1 MPPPAI
7 TTPMRVQTLI
17 STSITITPCPEGRRW
32 PPTHNLRAEWHRSA
46 RGCLRHP
53 HRVFGG
59 LKRHRRV
66 ELPLTQAP
74 FDLFP
79 VVSRG
84 GEASRQ
90 ASGAAAHLFGFGETL
105 FGQPGPVAL
114 LERFGQSVEVT
125 QG

>member
-7 TTPMRVQTLI
+7 TTPMRAQTRI
-17 STSITITPCPEGRRW
+17 SASITTLPCPEGRGW

-46 RGCLRHP
+46 RGCLP
-53 HRVFGG
+53 DPQRVFGG
-59 LKRHRRV
+59 LKCHRRV
-66 ELPLTQAP
+66 ELLLTQAP

-79 VVSRG
+79 VISRG
-84 GEASRQ
+84 GEPGRQ

-105 FGQPGPVAL
+105 FGQQAPVAL
-114 LERFGQSVEVT
+114 LERFGQSIEVT